1 MAAITNT
8 TVSADLAAGMD
19 IEMVMN
25 FQQEYDRLADVL
37 MEQEAVRLYGQIAD
51 AQFSLEDLS
60 SVLGQE

>member
-1 MAAITNT
+1 MA
-8 TVSADLAAGMD
+8 
-19 IEMVMN
+19 
-25 FQQEYDRLADVL
+25 FDRLADVL

>member
-1 MAAITNT
+1 MVIGE
-8 TVSADLAAGMD
+8 SELEAGKARLKDMD
-19 IEMVMN
+19 SGEE
-25 FQQEYDRLADVL
+25 QEVAFDRLADVL